1 MFMDEATKSAIDFQ
15 YILNQ
20 IDVLTPYGSLLKG
33 RMKPY
38 VKGQEKQVKE
48 HLDMIESY
56 LPFIKNNNI
65 RREFNNILSHIKD
78 LRQST
83 KRAMDGFILQD
94 VELFEIKNF
103 LSLLRSL
110 KNQIEKEN
118 IPSFKDTSIELI
130 PSLEK
135 LLDPEDT
142 KIATFYIYDAYSEDL
157 REIRKRKK
165 ERDNFIRGQ
174 KRLIKEKVKEE
185 LGLDLRPDNSV
196 VVSRE
201 NKDLLKTIKTYQHL
215 TYVSET
221 YLNIKFTIIP
231 TNEISAAERELDLL
245 RDKEDK
251 EEMRIRELLS
261 KEVGKR
267 RRELYRNMLSI
278 GKLDLLLA
286 KTKLAIDLDGI
297 KPQIQDQHLIW
308 IKDGRHPK
316 IENLLK
322 KRQMKFTPI
331 TISLQEGVAC
341 ITGANMG
348 GKTISL
354 KLVGLLSA
362 MAHYGMYVPANEM
375 KLGLSYYIKSSI
387 GDMQSTDSG
396 LSTFGGEVRVVSE
409 AIERADEQGI
419 ILIDELARGTN
430 PEEGYAISKAI
441 AKYLIEKPA
450 ITLLTTHYDNVA
462 DLEGIQHLQVVG
474 LSELKVEELEDEII
488 SGDGMEIINKH
499 MDYRLR
505 TVDKTTA
512 IPRDAI
518 NIAKI
523 MGLKK
528 EILKLAEE
536 ILTNSQCTDH
546 NSQLKLMNTSI
557 EVTNE

>member
-20 IDVLTPYGSLLKG
+20 IDVLTPYGSLLKT

-38 VKGQEKQVKE
+38 VKGQEDLVKD
-48 HLDMIESY
+48 HLNMIESY

-110 KNQIEKEN
+110 KTQIEKEK
-118 IPSFKDTSIELI
+118 IPSFKDTKIELI

-165 ERDNFIRGQ
+165 ERDNFIRSQ
-174 KRLIKEKVKEE
+174 KRLIKEKVKED
-185 LGLDLRPDNSV
+185 LNLDLRPDNSV
-196 VVSRE
+196 VVARE

-231 TNEISAAERELDLL
+231 TNEISAAERELELL
-245 RDKEDK
+245 RDKEEK
-251 EEMRIRELLS
+251 EEMKIREFLS
-261 KEVGKR
+261 KEVGKK

-286 KTKLAIDLDGI
+286 KTKLAIDLDGV
-297 KPQIQDQHLIW
+297 KPKIIDDHTIY

-322 KRQMKFTPI
+322 KKQMNFTPI
-331 TISLQEGVAC
+331 TISLNEGVAC

-362 MAHYGMYVPANEM
+362 MAHYGMYVPASDME
-375 KLGLSYYIKSSI
+375 LGLSYYIKSSI

-396 LSTFGGEVRVVSE
+396 LSTFGGEVRVVSD
-409 AIERADEQGI
+409 AIKRADEQGI

-441 AKYLIEKPA
+441 AKYLINKPA

-474 LSELKVEELEDEII
+474 LSELKVEELEDEIT

-499 MDYRLR
+499 MDYRLKK
-505 TVDKTTA
+505 VDKTTA

-536 ILTNSQCTDH
+536 ILMD
-546 NSQLKLMNTSI
+546 
-557 EVTNE
+557 

>member
-1 MFMDEATKSAIDFQ
+1 MFMDQATKDALDFQ

-20 IDVLTPYGSLLKG
+20 IDVLTPYGSLLKA

-38 VKGQEKQVKE
+38 VKGQESQVID

-56 LPFIKNNNI
+56 IPFIRNNNI
-65 RREFNNILSHIKD
+65 RREFNAILSHIKD

-103 LSLLRSL
+103 LSLLRRL
-110 KNQIEKEN
+110 KTQIEKEN
-118 IPSFKDTSIELI
+118 IPSFKDTTIELI

-135 LLDPEDT
+135 ILDPEDT
-142 KIATFYIYDAYSEDL
+142 KIGTFYIYDAYSEDL
-157 REIRKRKK
+157 KKIRTRKK
-165 ERDNFIRGQ
+165 ERDTFIRAQ
-174 KRLIKEKVKEE
+174 KKLIKAQVKED
-185 LGLDLRPDNSV
+185 LNLDLRPDNTV
-196 VVSRE
+196 VVARD
-201 NKDLLKTIKTYQHL
+201 NKDMLKTIKTYHHL

-231 TNEISAAERELDLL
+231 TNEISAAERELDIL
-245 RDKEDK
+245 RDREDK
-251 EEMRIRELLS
+251 EEMRIREYLS
-261 KEVGKR
+261 KEVGKKR
-267 RRELYRNMLSI
+267 RQLYRNMLSI
-278 GKLDLLLA
+278 GKLDLLLG
-286 KTKLAIDLDGI
+286 KTKLAIDLEGVKPKII
-297 KPQIQDQHLIW
+297 KTHTISLVE
-308 IKDGRHPK
+308 GRHPK

-322 KRQMKFTPI
+322 KREMAFTPI
-331 TISLQEGVAC
+331 TVNLQEGVAC

-362 MAHYGMYVPANEM
+362 MAHYGMYVPAKEM
-375 KLGLSYYIKSSI
+375 DLGLSHYIKSSI

-396 LSTFGGEVRVVSE
+396 LSTFGGEVKVVSE
-409 AIERADEQGI
+409 AIDRADEQGI

-462 DLEGIQHLQVVG
+462 DLEGIHHLQVIG
-474 LSELKVEELEDEII
+474 LSEFKIEELEDEMKNQ
-488 SGDGMEIINKH
+488 DGMEIINKH

-505 TVDKTTA
+505 KVDKTTQ

-528 EILKLAEE
+528 EILNIAEE
-536 ILTNSQCTDH
+536 ILTN
-546 NSQLKLMNTSI
+546 
-557 EVTNE
+557 